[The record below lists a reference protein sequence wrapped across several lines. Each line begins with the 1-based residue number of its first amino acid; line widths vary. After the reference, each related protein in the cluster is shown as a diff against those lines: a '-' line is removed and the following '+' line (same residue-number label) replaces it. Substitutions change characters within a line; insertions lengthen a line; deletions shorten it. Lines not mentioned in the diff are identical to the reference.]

1 MPNAS
6 VTKPGLSIRVPP
18 TRISA
23 PSASSFA
30 GIRPLSSAVRMACQ
44 ARPPSR
50 LISQVPRML
59 SAISSRIVHH
69 TPITWPTW
77 IST

>member
-1 MPNAS
+1 
-6 VTKPGLSIRVPP
+6 
-18 TRISA
+18 
-23 PSASSFA
+23 
-30 GIRPLSSAVRMACQ
+30 MACQ

-50 LISQVPRML
+50 LINQVPRML